1 VAALLQAPDDLFRA
15 AYVAV
20 SRRLDPIEYV
30 HMLISLQAILRLSSE
45 NVLIDALQ
53 NPFGPVAVSA

>member
-1 VAALLQAPDDLFRA
+1 
-15 AYVAV
+15 
-20 SRRLDPIEYV
+20 
-30 HMLISLQAILRLSSE
+30 MLISLQAILRLSSE